1 MSWKLLPD
9 KKIQLLS
16 TAKVLEPEECD
27 RIVSD
32 LKGAD
37 HRLING
43 NEFSYSHVVMEPHVF
58 GHVYERVTSAVLDS
72 VVNNYGFKVHT
83 IPALYYV
90 EFDRSQ
96 FMDWSMDLTYSGR
109 ETAKLSLHIPLNDDY
124 DDGNFVVRVPRD
136 TVVSSRPG
144 ILTIFP
150 SFVASRQNQPT
161 RGIKKAIFGTI
172 AGLPFT

>member
-16 TAKVLEPEECD
+16 AAKVLEKEECD
-27 RIVSD
+27 KIVSD

-37 HRLING
+37 HRLVSG
-43 NEFSYSHVVMEPHVF
+43 NEFFYSHIVMEPHMF
-58 GHVYERVTSAVLDS
+58 GHVYEKVTSAVLDS
-72 VVNNYGFKVHT
+72 VVNNYGFKVQS

-90 EFDRSQ
+90 EFSRSQ

-109 ETAKLSLHIPLNDDY
+109 ETAKLSLHIPLNEGY
-124 DDGNFVVRVPRD
+124 DDGNFIVRTPRD
-136 TVVSSRPG
+136 TIVSPKPG
-144 ILTIFP
+144 VLTIFP
-150 SFVASRQNQPT
+150 SFVASRQDQPT
-161 RGIKKAIFGTI
+161 RGTKKAIFGTI

>member
-1 MSWKLLPD
+1 MTWKLLPD
-9 KKIQLLS
+9 KKIHMLS
-16 TAKVLEPEECD
+16 TARVLGVEECAEVID
-27 RIVSD
+27 T
-32 LKGAD
+32 LKNVD
-37 HRLING
+37 HKLMMG
-43 NEFSYSHVVMEPHVF
+43 NEFSYSSVTLDPSLF
-58 GHVYERVTSAVLDS
+58 RNVYESVTSAVLDS
-72 VVNNYGFKVHT
+72 VINNYGFKVQS

-124 DDGNFVVRVPRD
+124 DGGSFVVRIPRD
-136 TVVSSRPG
+136 TEVSPSPG

-150 SFVASRQNQPT
+150 SFVASRQNQPS
-161 RGIKKAIFGTI
+161 RGIKRAIFGTI